1 MARTNSRRLKAV
13 KNTAIYA
20 VLRILIFL
28 VKILGRKVSLWLARL
43 LALLAFHCA
52 AGERRKMEAHLSLA
66 FGNSLTDRERKAI
79 GKKTFINIARNLADA
94 VLMERMLR
102 KDPDRCMRVENLDIA
117 RRALGRGRGIVF
129 LTAHLGCFEMMPP
142 RFSLLGFP
150 LIVIGARIYDER
162 LNAVIARHRRL
173 FDVQYVERDDDIR
186 TIVRGLK
193 EGRAFGVL
201 CDLNTRGESREVPF
215 FGVSARTLSGPFKL
229 ALKYGAAL
237 IPVFTLRG
245 EDHCQHAALYPEIV
259 PEGKSLE
266 EKIIFSM
273 RAYHRLLEDIIRKNP
288 DQWIWMHER
297 WKS

>member
-1 MARTNSRRLKAV
+1 MVRTNSRRLKAA

-20 VLRILIFL
+20 VLRILIIL
-28 VKILGRKVSLWLARL
+28 VKILGRKFSLWLARL

-66 FGNSLTDRERKAI
+66 FGNSLTDKERKSI
-79 GKKTFINIARNLADA
+79 GKKTFLNIALNLVDA

-102 KDPDRCMRVENLDIA
+102 KDPDRCMEVENPDIA
-117 RRALGRGRGIVF
+117 RRALERGGGIVF
-129 LTAHLGCFEMMPP
+129 LTAHLGCFEMLPP

-162 LNAVIARHRRL
+162 LNALIARNRRM
-173 FDVQYVERDDDIR
+173 FDVQYVERDNDIR

-215 FGVSARTLSGPFKL
+215 FGIPARTLSGPFKL
-229 ALKYGAAL
+229 ALKFGAAL
-237 IPVFTLRG
+237 IPIFTLRG
-245 EDHCQHAALYPEIV
+245 PDHRQYAALYPEIT
-259 PEGKSLE
+259 PEGNSLE

-273 RAYHRLLEDIIRKNP
+273 QAYHRLLEEIIRKNP
-288 DQWIWMHER
+288 AQWIWMHER